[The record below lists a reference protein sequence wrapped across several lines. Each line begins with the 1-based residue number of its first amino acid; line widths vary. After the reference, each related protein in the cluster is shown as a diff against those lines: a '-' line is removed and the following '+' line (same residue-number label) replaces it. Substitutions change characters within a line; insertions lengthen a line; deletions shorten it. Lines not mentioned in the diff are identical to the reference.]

1 MEVLGNSSQLKES
14 EVRTPEINYNCRLP
28 RDVNVGVNP
37 GAKGKGETDINLLVA
52 CKVQLSSEVIRW
64 KTETLR
70 LQKERDSAQLQTK
83 ELDQML
89 AKLRERYRELEDRLM
104 QAEDENRH
112 MKSTSFS
119 ADKERACLVQRLNHS
134 INKCSSLESPVKPE
148 VSRFQA
154 LESRKF
160 VLSPQEDWREVSQKM
175 LQQMKNEM
183 KELQEMS
190 VHYQSSEKENVQDTS
205 SEVDADYKEEV
216 KVELSNLLCEAQS
229 MKQQFLQQRQKLESI
244 LQNVIS
250 GGFSKQD
257 QLILNKSRD
266 TDSLYADVQNL
277 ASSNPRRMSA
287 EDYRLHFSKQLENT
301 SDPKKVARKVQHFL
315 KNPDLCVL
323 QKDSTVA
330 SEELKS
336 PDLLQC
342 PPDEAEEASEVK
354 TEDSEKVCPICQI
367 TFRASVSQSDFEE
380 HVLNHLERESASLL
394 DQYVIV

>member
-1 MEVLGNSSQLKES
+1 MEVLGNSSQLKEP

-28 RDVNVGVNP
+28 KDGNVGVNP
-37 GAKGKGETDINLLVA
+37 SAKGKGEADINLLVA

-83 ELDQML
+83 ELDEML
-89 AKLRERYRELEDRLM
+89 AKLKERTRELEDRLM
-104 QAEDENRH
+104 QAEDENRN

-119 ADKERACLVQRLNHS
+119 AEKERACLVQRLNHS

-148 VSRFQA
+148 VSRLQA

-190 VHYQSSEKENVQDTS
+190 VHYQSSEKENVQDTLC
-205 SEVDADYKEEV
+205 EMDEYCKEEV
-216 KVELSNLLCEAQS
+216 KIELSNLLSEAQS
-229 MKQQFLQQRQKLESI
+229 MKRQFLEQRQKLESI
-244 LQNVIS
+244 LQDVIS
-250 GGFSKQD
+250 SGFSKQD
-257 QLILNKSRD
+257 PLLLNKSKD
-266 TDSLYADVQNL
+266 TDSLYADAQNL
-277 ASSNPRRMSA
+277 APNPRRMSA

-315 KNPDLCVL
+315 TNPDLCVL
-323 QKDSTVA
+323 QRDSDVI
-330 SEELKS
+330 SQDILH
-336 PDLLQC
+336 C
-342 PPDEAEEASEVK
+342 PPDVAEEASEEK
-354 TEDSEKVCPICQI
+354 AEDSEKVCPICQI

-380 HVLNHLERESASLL
+380 HVVNHLERESASLL